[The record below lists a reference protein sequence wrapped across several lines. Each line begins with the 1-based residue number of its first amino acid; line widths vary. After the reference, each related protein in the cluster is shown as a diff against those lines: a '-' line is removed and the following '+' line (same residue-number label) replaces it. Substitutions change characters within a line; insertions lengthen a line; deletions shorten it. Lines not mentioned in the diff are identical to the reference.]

1 MKFDNLLSDD
11 AALAEIGRRI
21 ADARLAKGMTQARFA
36 EAVGVSKRTVE
47 RLESGESIQ
56 LGNLIR
62 CLRGL
67 DKVEGLER
75 LLPETPVN
83 PIELLGRRRNRR
95 RRARG
100 SGATRTP
107 MPWTWGDET

>member
-21 ADARLAKGMTQARFA
+21 ADARLARGMTQARFA
-36 EAVGVSKRTVE
+36 EAVGASKRTVE

-67 DKVEGLER
+67 GNLEGLER
-75 LLPETPVN
+75 LLPEAPVN
-83 PIELLGRRRNRR
+83 PLELLSRRHRR

-100 SGATRTP
+100 GDAARTP